1 VICPACRTEN
11 DGAVDVCFNC
21 GKALSALTRGS
32 VLGGR
37 YEIVDVL
44 GRGGMGIVY
53 KAYDRMLE
61 ESIAIKVLRR
71 DLTAAP
77 ELARRF
83 RSEIK
88 LARRVSHPNV
98 CRIHEYGQEGDLN
111 YISMAFVEGHD
122 LRHMLAQNPD
132 GLPSADAYAISIQT
146 ARGLHAIHEVG
157 ILHRDLKT
165 PNIMRDPHGVVRLMD
180 FGIAKEFGEAGAH
193 SVTATGAVMG
203 TPEYMSPEQCRGEN
217 LDARSDIYSLG
228 VVVFEIFTGQ
238 VPFRGDSLMAT
249 LFKHIQEPP
258 PFAGPLGARL
268 PDAVVPVLA
277 KALAKA
283 RDQRYAT
290 AAEMATALEQARAKR
305 VVPIE
310 PTAPVVPAHDRR
322 AHTRLGTPVNVRLR
336 RLDAHGRTLHEERT
350 IADNIGRGGA
360 RVMTAMSGLALG
372 ETIELEEVG
381 GDFHTRTKVRHTT
394 FGADHIQRLGL
405 EFIDHQ
411 APDRLVQTGDWRS
424 WVSRDK
430 PSGDG
435 RTPLRPPPVERRTST
450 RLQIPLDVL
459 LSRLD
464 AEGRV
469 IEQERTFTENFGRGG
484 ARVMTCLQSTTT
496 GEVVLFAEVG
506 GDFRT
511 RATVRH
517 TYIGNDR
524 VKRLNLEFLDRQ
536 APDRLVP
543 AAASMSMS
551 RVAPGSRTGIAATRG
566 ANAPDSPR

>member
-1 VICPACRTEN
+1 MICPACQTEN
-11 DGAVDVCFNC
+11 DGAGEVCFHC
-21 GKALSALTRGS
+21 GKALSALIRGS

-53 KAYDRMLE
+53 KAFDRMLE

-77 ELARRF
+77 ELAQRF

-111 YISMAFVEGHD
+111 YISMAFMEGHD
-122 LRHMLAQNPD
+122 LRHLLAQHPE
-132 GLPSADAYAISIQT
+132 GLPAADAYEIAIQV
-146 ARGLHAIHEVG
+146 ARGLQAIHDVG
-157 ILHRDLKT
+157 IIHRDLKT
-165 PNIMRDPHGVVRLMD
+165 PNIMRDSHGVVRLMD
-180 FGIAKEFGEAGAH
+180 FGIAKEFGEGGAQ

-217 LDARSDIYSLG
+217 LDARSDVYSLG

-258 PFAGPLGARL
+258 PLAGPLAGRL
-268 PDAVVPVLA
+268 PETLLPVLGR
-277 KALAKA
+277 ALAKT
-283 RDQRYAT
+283 REQRYST
-290 AAEMATALEQARAKR
+290 AAEMAAALERARAQ
-305 VVPIE
+305 
-310 PTAPVVPAHDRR
+310 PVVPPPAVAPQEAHGRDRR
-322 AHTRLGTPVNVRLR
+322 LHTRLGTPVNVRLK
-336 RLDAHGRTLHEERT
+336 RLDAHGRTVQEERT
-350 IADNIGRGGA
+350 IAEDISRGGA
-360 RVMTAMSGLALG
+360 RVMTAMAGMALG
-372 ETIELEEVG
+372 ETLEFEEVG
-381 GDFHTRTKVRHTT
+381 GDFRTRTKVRHATL
-394 FGADHIQRLGL
+394 GADRIQRLGL

-424 WVSRDK
+424 SVSRDK
-430 PSGDG
+430 TSHGGAPA
-435 RTPLRPPPVERRTST
+435 RRPGLERRTST
-450 RLQIPLDVL
+450 RLQIPLDVM

-469 IEQERTFTENFGRGG
+469 IEEERTFTENLGRGG
-484 ARVMTCLQSTTT
+484 ARVMTCLQAAAA

-506 GDFRT
+506 GEFRT

-543 AAASMSMS
+543 SASSTSVS
-551 RVAPGSRTGIAATRG
+551 RVSGGGQTGGTSIRGVGAAG
-566 ANAPDSPR
+566 PPR